1 MSVQFLNLQKL
12 QRNYDKM
19 KRILLLV
26 SMLCVLTLLN
36 SCIKDEPLN
45 AECDI
50 TGVDPAWLNEVYQA
64 AEPGSSTGPVYIK
77 DILIGTP
84 IVTNNYVSFN
94 IKKGMDRSSLAPRF
108 LTTAGAVITAQINGQ
123 EVEAN
128 GKVRDFS
135 SPQLYTLHS
144 EDGAWS
150 KHYIVSFNYPQ
161 ALSRL
166 NFEHFELDA
175 SKRYQ
180 VWYEVDPSDKLN
192 PRRDYWASGNGGYA
206 LTGMGK
212 TVESYPT
219 LSDPLG
225 VNGNCVKLITRST
238 GSFGSMVKMPIA
250 AGNIFIGTFDTRI
263 AMMQPRQAT
272 GFGLQLVGGK
282 PVRLE
287 GYYKYRAGEVVTDEF
302 NNPRPELKDTADI
315 YAVLYEVDPSN
326 FVPLN
331 GDDVLSSER
340 IVMMARI
347 DNPGEPAEWT
357 HFSEPFK
364 YMNNKS
370 FSEERLRKDGYAVA
384 IVATSSRQGAYF
396 IGAVGSILHVDE
408 MHIVWEGEEEE
419 NL

>member
-1 MSVQFLNLQKL
+1 
-12 QRNYDKM
+12 
-19 KRILLLV
+19 
-26 SMLCVLTLLN
+26 MLCMVTLLN

-50 TGVDPAWLNEVYQA
+50 VGVDPTWLSEVYQA
-64 AEPGSSTGPVYIK
+64 GEDGKPETTVYNK

-94 IKKGMDRSSLAPRF
+94 IKKGKDRSALAPRF
-108 LTTAGAVITAQINGQ
+108 LTTPGAVITATVNGQ
-123 EVEAN
+123 EVQAN
-128 GKVRDFS
+128 GIARDFS

-150 KHYIVSFNYPQ
+150 KPYVVSFNYPQ
-161 ALSRL
+161 ALTTLS
-166 NFEHFELDA
+166 FEHFELDA

-180 VWYEVDPSDKLN
+180 VWYEVDPTDQLN

-212 TVESYPT
+212 TVDSYPT

-238 GSFGSMVKMPIA
+238 GSFGTAVRMPIA
-250 AGNIFIGTFDTRI
+250 AGNIFVGTFDTKI
-263 AMMQPRQAT
+263 AMMQPRKAT

-282 PVRLE
+282 PLRLE
-287 GYYKYRAGEVVTDEF
+287 GYYKYKAGEVMTDL
-302 NNPRPELKDTADI
+302 NNKPRPELKDTADI
-315 YAVLYEVDPSN
+315 YAVIYEVDPAN
-326 FVPLN
+326 FIPLD
-331 GDDVLSSER
+331 GDEVLNSER

-347 DNPGEPAEWT
+347 ADPGEPAEWA
-357 HFSEPFK
+357 HFAEPFK

-370 FSEERLRKDGYAVA
+370 FDEERLRKDGYAVA

-396 IGAVGSILHVDE
+396 VGAVGSTLYVDELHV
-408 MHIVWEGEEEE
+408 VWEGDEKVKEFG
-419 NL
+419 NQNFLRNFFQP